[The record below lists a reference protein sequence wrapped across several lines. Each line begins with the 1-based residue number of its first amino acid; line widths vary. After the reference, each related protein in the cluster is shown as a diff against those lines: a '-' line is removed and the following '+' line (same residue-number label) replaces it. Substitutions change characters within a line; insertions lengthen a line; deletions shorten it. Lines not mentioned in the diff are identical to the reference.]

1 MCCPTLRSDAEK
13 AMSVLSKIAAFLDR
27 RTGSRSTMMA
37 ANHYLAGIGRILEL
51 RIDPRMRSI
60 RLLVDLVGEEQPVEL
75 HIPEYSVICR
85 EGSRLITAGRFQCS
99 RPWLEAVLNR
109 YVAGREW
116 TIPDN
121 MADLVEDILG

>member
-1 MCCPTLRSDAEK
+1 
-13 AMSVLSKIAAFLDR
+13 MSVLSKIAAFLDR
-27 RTGSRSTMMA
+27 RTGSRSTMLA

-60 RLLVDLVGEEQPVEL
+60 RLLVDLAGEERPVEL
-75 HIPEYSVICR
+75 HITQYTLICR
-85 EGSRLITAGRFQCS
+85 EGTRLITADRFQCS

-116 TIPDN
+116 MIPDR
-121 MADLVEDILG
+121 MADLVEDVLG